1 MAPLPEAAL
10 ARSIGLRDG
19 GLPFGELTFR
29 EGAGAFG
36 LEEPDGSVL
45 STRTNVVPDGTT
57 TGGGSPGGA
66 GHCGLGGMGG
76 SQGANCIAVGG
87 NSAGRLG
94 GGGTSD
100 GTPTDEWCDGA
111 IGDTPTEEWF
121 DGATCDTPTDE
132 WFDGVT
138 GHWP

>member
-29 EGAGAFG
+29 EGVGAFG

-94 GGGTSD
+94 DGGTSD
-100 GTPTDEWCDGA
+100 GTPT
-111 IGDTPTEEWF
+111 EEWF
-121 DGATCDTPTDE
+121 NGATCDTPTDE
-132 WFDGVT
+132 WFNGVT